1 MLSELDKIIIRDL
14 LQYPDRNYLFLV
26 EKYGEKVVRNA
37 ASKNINAAFW
47 YAKNIIKGRFYE
59 AEELMIFGDYQCIA
73 NYIESFGGINE
84 KVEIFICNDAANAC
98 RYAETV
104 LKGRFELG
112 ESAIASDDYWS
123 LRYAFYVLKGRF
135 ELGEPVIAN
144 NGRRAFEY
152 ANDVLK
158 GRFELG
164 EPVILHSHNLFEY
177 CTMIKDELLDQQ
189 EYIFQNE
196 HIGILFQYVKKFCK
210 KRVPSFEE
218 TLTKDNNRSWYA
230 EEIKWYEKRFKV
242 KL

>member
-1 MLSELDKIIIRDL
+1 MLSEIDKIIIRDL
-14 LQYPDRNYLFLV
+14 LNCPDRNYLFLV

-37 ASKNINAAFW
+37 AAQNINTAFW
-47 YAKNIIKGRFYE
+47 YANNIIKGRFYE
-59 AEELMIFGDYQCIA
+59 AEEFMIFGDYHCIM

-84 KVEIFICNDAANAC
+84 KVEIFLSNDASNAC
-98 RYAETV
+98 RYAENV

-144 NGRRAFEY
+144 NRRRAFEY
-152 ANDVLK
+152 AKDVLK

-164 EPVILHSHNLFEY
+164 EPAILHGHDLFEY
-177 CTMIKDELLDQQ
+177 CTMIKDGLLDKQ
-189 EYIFQNE
+189 EYIFQNKD
-196 HIGILFQYVKKFCK
+196 IDALSRYIKKFCK

-218 TLTKDNNRSWYA
+218 TLTRDNNRTWYA
-230 EEIKWYEKRFKV
+230 EEIKWYEKKFKV